1 MSTPYTGTER
11 RKASQIELL
20 TKRVLQL
27 ELASSQ
33 QQEVLELAV
42 GHLKTEQR
50 KLDKEMLTLKDICR
64 GCIGYQD
71 DYK

>member
-50 KLDKEMLTLKDICR
+50 KLDKEFTALKDICR
-64 GCIGYQD
+64 GCIGFQD